1 MAVIINKEKEESKK
15 VSSNE
20 LKQRVAD
27 YKKEVEVQ
35 ILEGM
40 ISRAENSQLNIQQVA
55 DRNPFSE

>member
-1 MAVIINKEKEESKK
+1 MAIITNKEKEAIKK

-35 ILEGM
+35 IQEGM
-40 ISRAENSQLNIQQVA
+40 ITRAENSQLNIQQVA